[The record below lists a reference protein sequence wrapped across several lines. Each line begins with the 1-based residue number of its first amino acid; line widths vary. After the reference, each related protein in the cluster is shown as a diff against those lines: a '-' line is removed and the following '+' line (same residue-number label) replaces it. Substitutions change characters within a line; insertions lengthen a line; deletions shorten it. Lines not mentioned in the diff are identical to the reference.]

1 MRESVPKT
9 PANYTATCPGSRML
23 PSAVLNGNQK
33 EREMRVDFN
42 ELPSDLGFIPKAKT
56 PQTAS
61 LVIMHPPL
69 NTIKGLITWKG
80 DCVSGKSGLFY

>member
-1 MRESVPKT
+1 MREGLPKT
-9 PANYTATCPGSRML
+9 PANYTATCPGNRVL
-23 PSAVLNGNQK
+23 PSTVQNGNQE
-33 EREMRVDFN
+33 EREMREDFN
-42 ELPSDLGFIPKAKT
+42 ELPSDLGFITKAKT

-80 DCVSGKSGLFY
+80 VCVSGNSGLFY